1 MRQTEEIS
9 SYPRG
14 GQYKAHQVIRS
25 LFETGQHENRIL
37 HLLYTESSDTK
48 YFTLVRHDISQE
60 HDVTRIDRHSV
71 GRHGMLNLVVNGL
84 SGSFNTQDLACFH
97 DVIRSGLD
105 TVDTFEG

>member
-1 MRQTEEIS
+1 
-9 SYPRG
+9 
-14 GQYKAHQVIRS
+14 VIRS
-25 LFETGQHENRIL
+25 LFETSQHEDRIL

-71 GRHGMLNLVVNGL
+71 GRHGMLNFVVNGL
-84 SGSFNTQDLACFH
+84 SSSFNTQDLACLH

-105 TVDTFEG
+105 TVDTCDGLAYVVNEKSIKTYHLYP